1 MNKRF
6 AETNLQIIPCATK
19 DAEAL
24 SEIAIRSYKDFYL
37 YLWHDDGEWYIQR
50 SFAPAVFEK
59 QLQDPNHAFF
69 LITESNE
76 VIGFLKLNVDEPLQ
90 NHEQF
95 NCLEL
100 ERIYLIKSAT
110 GKGCGRHVVEF
121 CYEYP
126 RNFNKQIIW
135 LKAMD
140 SSDAV
145 FFYEKLGFE
154 RCGSFQLNFH
164 RMKKEFRGMIIM
176 MKKIL

>member
-1 MNKRF
+1 MNNQF
-6 AETNLQIIPCATK
+6 AEISLQIIPCTAK

-24 SEIAIRSYKDFYL
+24 SEIAIRSYRDFYL

-50 SFAPAVFEK
+50 SFAAAVFEK

-69 LITESNE
+69 FIRDNTE
-76 VIGFLKLNVDEPLQ
+76 VIGFLKLNIDQPLQ

-95 NCLEL
+95 KCLEL
-100 ERIYLIKSAT
+100 ERIYLVKSAT
-110 GKGCGRHVVEF
+110 DKGYGRRVVEF
-121 CYEYP
+121 CFEYA
-126 RNFNKQIIW
+126 RYFNKQIIW

-154 RCGSFQLNFH
+154 RCGSFQLDFH
-164 RMKKEFRGMIIM
+164 RMKKEFRGMVI
-176 MKKIL
+176 MKKKM